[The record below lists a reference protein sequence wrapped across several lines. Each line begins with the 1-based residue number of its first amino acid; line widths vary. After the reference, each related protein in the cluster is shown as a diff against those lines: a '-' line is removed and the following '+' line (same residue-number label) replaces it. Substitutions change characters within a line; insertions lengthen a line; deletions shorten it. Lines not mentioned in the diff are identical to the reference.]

1 MSFVAYRSSH
11 ARILVGKSCSS
22 LGASSLKNLSAVGS
36 RHSLSE
42 TVLHLSLSLL
52 RLVGSFHE
60 WHLLYSFRWGLR
72 GLNVSFRAYSYKDI
86 LYYI

>member
-36 RHSLSE
+36 CHSLSKA
-42 TVLHLSLSLL
+42 VLHFALSFL
-52 RLVGSFHE
+52 RLVCSLHE
-60 WHLLYSFRWGLR
+60 WHLLYFFVLR
-72 GLNVSFRAYSYKDI
+72 E
-86 LYYI
+86 